1 MNVCDIVGRTI
12 SLTWETLCTT
22 DLCIEK
28 NAIFHKTVEET
39 LHGSVEHWIEA
50 KAVTMRM
57 ADNLYC
63 VSWEDKEGNSFT
75 LILDTLS
82 MKAKAAFTYEDGIG
96 NSNSQHTVGNFK
108 FIN

>member
-12 SLTWETLCTT
+12 SLAWETLCTT

-28 NAIFHKTVEET
+28 NAIFHKTVED
-39 LHGSVEHWIEA
+39 GVEYWIEA

-63 VSWEDKEGNSFT
+63 VSWEDEEGNSFT

-82 MKAKAAFTYEDGIG
+82 MKAKATLTYEDGIG
-96 NSNSQHTVGNFK
+96 NSKPQHTVGKFK